1 MHSYP
6 TRKRMKNTRFLSNS
20 YTHILPQFLPNL
32 QRDLPG
38 NHAYGVCHS
47 AFSEEGGHK
56 GRLLRRMLNDAESEQ
71 ALHLLEF
78 RAVLMTYALCLCPH
92 IFSFFTHTSCS
103 FLDLETN
110 ERCEV
115 TNTLLQLTYQF
126 VCLFHRQLT

>member
-47 AFSEEGGHK
+47 AFSEEVGHK
-56 GRLLRRMLNDAESEQ
+56 GRLLRRMLTLQDSSSPAATRSGWSLVR
-71 ALHLLEF
+71 ALLPAGSNACTHLQTAF
-78 RAVLMTYALCLCPH
+78 
-92 IFSFFTHTSCS
+92 
-103 FLDLETN
+103 DLP
-110 ERCEV
+110 
-115 TNTLLQLTYQF
+115 
-126 VCLFHRQLT
+126 